1 MVSPSCELT
10 VEHPKL
16 VVILQ
21 PAWRINSVVVDKHCP
36 FAHFR
41 KERRI
46 KALRGKVS
54 DNSDN
59 LSSDG
64 QLQGRLRAVFEIARG
79 HAWKLVQSG
88 PPLNKGWLVFMMV
101 ILKEQQNAPL
111 PSNY

>member
-1 MVSPSCELT
+1 MIRLPDEANDSA
-10 VEHPKL
+10 
-16 VVILQ
+16 Q
-21 PAWRINSVVVDKHCP
+21 PRSIQQPHAAAAVDVNNCDREPIHCP

-88 PPLNKGWLVFMMV
+88 LMIFP
-101 ILKEQQNAPL
+101 
-111 PSNY
+111 